1 VLDSKS
7 GAHVLWWLASQQP
20 RLESVARDRAVIM
33 VEYPGTRVWT
43 LHDVRTLAKEVGALS
58 KLHLAFERTWKT
70 GLRWAR
76 EALRARGIGTLSARN
91 RMQPRPVS
99 YVTREGAKAEMT

>member
-1 VLDSKS
+1 
-7 GAHVLWWLASQQP
+7 
-20 RLESVARDRAVIM
+20 M
-33 VEYPGTRVWT
+33 
-43 LHDVRTLAKEVGALS
+43 HDVRTLAKEVGALS
-58 KLHLAFERTWKT
+58 KLHLAAFEKT
-70 GLRWAR
+70 KKKRV

>member
-1 VLDSKS
+1 MLDSKL

-20 RLESVARDRAVIM
+20 RLESVAWDRVAIM

-58 KLHLAFERTWKT
+58 KLHLAAFEKTEKT
-70 GLRWAR
+70 G
-76 EALRARGIGTLSARN
+76 GSVKSARD
-91 RMQPRPVS
+91 RDAE
-99 YVTREGAKAEMT
+99 REEPHAA

>member
-1 VLDSKS
+1 MAAGVSAAKVGEWGVGPS
-7 GAHVLWWLASQQP
+7 GHHGRVP
-20 RLESVARDRAVIM
+20 RDK
-33 VEYPGTRVWT
+33 GWT

-58 KLHLAFERTWKT
+58 KLHLAAFEKTGKT

-91 RMQPRPVS
+91 RMQPV
-99 YVTREGAKAEMT
+99 GQ

>member
-1 VLDSKS
+1 M
-7 GAHVLWWLASQQP
+7 WRLASQQP
-20 RLESVARDRAVIM
+20 RLESVAWDRVAIM

-43 LHDVRTLAKEVGALS
+43 LHDVRTLAKEAGALS
-58 KLHLAFERTWKT
+58 KLHLAFERTGKT

-99 YVTREGAKAEMT
+99 YVTGEGAKAEMA